1 MAAIKFTAIKCSPSL
16 PVIEKVGFKVVGD
29 NRTFYVTSQP
39 VYIWPG
45 ASPYQ
50 AVAQAGIQALLSVRD
65 ASEYAEGV
73 PAAEIT
79 QPSS

>member
-16 PVIEKVGFKVVGD
+16 PVIEKVCFTVTGD

-50 AVAQAGIQALLSVRD
+50 AIAQAGVQAVVSVRD
-65 ASEYAEGV
+65 AAETSI
-73 PAAEIT
+73 PFNRST
-79 QPSS
+79 